1 MDPLSQ
7 AVLGGAAAQSA
18 GRHSQAKLAGLAGI
32 IGGLAPDLDVLIRS
46 STDPMLGLLY
56 HRHFTHALAFIP
68 VGGALCGV
76 FTWLVLRRRY
86 PFALCVLFATLG
98 YATHGLLDAFTSYG
112 TLLLWPFNTVRYAWD
127 GVSIINPLFTLP
139 LLAGVVWSYRKNTPR
154 PARLMLLF
162 GLLYLGFGLWQNA
175 RVRVAVA
182 ADSGIA
188 TVRAMPMLGQPLGF
202 RVVYR
207 DDTHVYMRGAVA
219 KPWAPVEL
227 TPAQSLPRL
236 DVATLNLPE
245 GPLKRDVA
253 IFNWFT
259 DGYLAA
265 APSNP
270 NLLGD
275 MRYSFSANGITPL
288 WGLRI
293 DPTQPGRHAER
304 AGRGEMPPFAPA
316 TGG

>member
-7 AVLGGAAAQSA
+7 AVLGGVAAQSA
-18 GRHSQAKLAGLAGI
+18 GRGSQAKLAALAGI
-32 IGGLAPDLDVLIRS
+32 IGGLAPDLDVFIRS

-76 FTWLVLRRRY
+76 FAWLVLRRRY

-98 YATHGLLDAFTSYG
+98 YATHGLLDACTSYG

-127 GVSIINPLFTLP
+127 SVSIIDPFFTLP
-139 LLAGVVWSYRKNTPR
+139 VLAGVVLSYRRGRTT
-154 PARLMLLF
+154 PARAALAF
-162 GLLYLGFGLWQNA
+162 GLAYLAFGAWQNT

-188 TVRAMPMLGQPLGF
+188 TVRAMPMLGQPMGF

-207 DDTHVYMRGAVA
+207 DDTFIYMRGAVA
-219 KPWAPVEL
+219 KPWAAVEM
-227 TPAQSLPRL
+227 TPAQRLPRL
-236 DVATLNLPE
+236 DVDSLNLPD
-245 GPLKRDVA
+245 GPMKRDLA
-253 IFNWFT
+253 IFNWFA
-259 DGYLAA
+259 DGYLSAM
-265 APSNP
+265 PGNP

-293 DPTQPGRHAER
+293 DPTQPNRHAER

-316 TGG
+316 P